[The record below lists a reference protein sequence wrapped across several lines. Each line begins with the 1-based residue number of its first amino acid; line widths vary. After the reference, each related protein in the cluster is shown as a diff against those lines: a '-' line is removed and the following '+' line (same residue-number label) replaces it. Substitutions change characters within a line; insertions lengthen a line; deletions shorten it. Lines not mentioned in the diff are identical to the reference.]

1 VPNQEKLIYPY
12 DITDVTELR
21 QAWEVAYE
29 NGVHALIGAMFASL
43 DQTTINKLY
52 NVALAEVRGQM
63 EKAGQL

>member
-1 VPNQEKLIYPY
+1 MPNQEKLIYPY

-21 QAWEVAYE
+21 QAWEVAYP